1 MIFDFCIDGDYY
13 FIVMKFV
20 IKNFNVVYYMFLYGC
35 DDNGNIYI
43 FIVQNVDMV
52 VYVRMLWL
60 LIISMGT
67 FIYKKID
74 FKRKRKT
81 L

>member
-1 MIFDFCIDGDYY
+1 MIFFNIIVFVVEINYYCMIFDFYIDGDYY

-43 FIVQNVDMV
+43 FIF
-52 VYVRMLWL
+52 RMLIWL
-60 LIISMGT
+60 YMLGC
-67 FIYKKID
+67 YGY
-74 FKRKRKT
+74 
-81 L
+81 